1 MEKNKSAYLVIVCKL
16 GLRVEIWSGDLVSV
30 FVGNLGLLQK
40 LLDSHSKGLNLH
52 QMLSGTDV
60 KIHCLE
66 LYKTY

>member
-16 GLRVEIWSGDLVSV
+16 GLGGDLVSV
-30 FVGNLGLLQK
+30 FIGNLGLLQK
-40 LLDSHSKGLNLH
+40 PLDSHSKELNPH

-60 KIHCLE
+60 KIHCLK